1 MKIGMLGAGAYGS
14 AIAGILRDNHHTV
27 KFYDPARFP
36 NATLDSVASWAEV
49 IFIAVPANVVRIL
62 LKELPE
68 ETFRKPAVIL
78 TKGIMDLSVW
88 EQFRYFE
95 IVSGPGF
102 AEDIVKHKRFQLTV
116 AARTA
121 TQGETL
127 AEDLL
132 KAPYVKFDKT
142 EDRLGVALLSG
153 LKNIFAIESGRR
165 CLENTS
171 QAYKDYLALAYREC
185 EQILLENGGFIETV
199 RLAAGLGDLA
209 LTCGSKKSRNYVF
222 GTLLGGRRRT
232 AERKRLARHYLQ
244 ETTVEGVFAAKEI
257 ARSDIK
263 IPRKAEILTDI
274 LKRINRITK

>member
-102 AEDIVKHKRFQLTV
+102 AEDLLT
-116 AARTA
+116 
-121 TQGETL
+121 
-127 AEDLL
+127 
-132 KAPYVKFDKT
+132 APYLKFDKT

-274 LKRINRITK
+274 LKRINSITK

>member
-132 KAPYVKFDKT
+132 KAPYLKFDKT

-171 QAYKDYLALAYREC
+171 QAYKDYLALAYRQIGRRMDPFVIDYTPCADPRGFMRHETEEFFVVLEGALDFRLFDDTNSHIMKNGDTLYLRANIPHRVLLAPEC
-185 EQILLENGGFIETV
+185 EHAKALVIYTDPDP
-199 RLAAGLGDLA
+199 AAM
-209 LTCGSKKSRNYVF
+209 
-222 GTLLGGRRRT
+222 
-232 AERKRLARHYLQ
+232 E
-244 ETTVEGVFAAKEI
+244 
-257 ARSDIK
+257 
-263 IPRKAEILTDI
+263 
-274 LKRINRITK
+274 